1 MNFALPLPPEQA
13 HQLAART
20 IFSAKEIQG
29 LYRRFKELDVSGNSI
44 LEYEECLAVDELRA
58 NPFAPRICELF
69 SEDGSGS
76 LTFTNFLDM
85 KSAFSKKASPDVRI
99 VWAFAL
105 WDFDGDDLI
114 GVPDVKCGVD
124 LITNSTTYINETAL
138 PLKEDDLLEMLD
150 PYQLEEIAKQVI
162 LEIDPEGHGI
172 DFEAFKGAVDKMPDF
187 LFNFGMP
194 T

>member
-1 MNFALPLPPEQA
+1 M
-13 HQLAART
+13 
-20 IFSAKEIQG
+20 
-29 LYRRFKELDVSGNSI
+29 
-44 LEYEECLAVDELRA
+44 DELRA

-85 KSAFSKKASPDVRI
+85 KSAFSKKVSPEVRL

-114 GVPDVKCGVD
+114 GIPDVKCGVD

-150 PYQLEEIAKQVI
+150 PYQLEEVRRSPNKLVFAGCGCTSAHSCSDMHTYV
-162 LEIDPEGHGI
+162 EGERG
-172 DFEAFKGAVDKMPDF
+172 EREG
-187 LFNFGMP
+187 
-194 T
+194 

>member
-1 MNFALPLPPEQA
+1 M
-13 HQLAART
+13 
-20 IFSAKEIQG
+20 
-29 LYRRFKELDVSGNSI
+29 
-44 LEYEECLAVDELRA
+44 DELRA

-85 KSAFSKKASPDVRI
+85 KSAFSKKASPEVRL

-114 GVPDVKCGVD
+114 GIPDVKCGVD

-150 PYQLEEIAKQVI
+150 PYELEEVSRPCHAKRQPRQKQIIVI
-162 LEIDPEGHGI
+162 RVCARVCIHMS
-172 DFEAFKGAVDKMPDF
+172 AYS
-187 LFNFGMP
+187 
-194 T
+194 